1 MRKQISAFAKEM
13 EVRMARYDS
22 TKGDTWKTMPL
33 EKLYEEMEYIIDKV
47 EYQIENGMTTCNED
61 MVDIANYLMMIHWRN
76 VVD

>member
-1 MRKQISAFAKEM
+1 
-13 EVRMARYDS
+13 
-22 TKGDTWKTMPL
+22 MPL
-33 EKLYEEMEYIIDKV
+33 EKLYEKMEYIIDKV